1 MVERLLRRR
10 EVEAITGLARSTIY
24 RLMKDG
30 TFPRPIR
37 VGPSA
42 VRWRLSD
49 IEAWM
54 ASRPTTGS
62 PQDPYAWA

>member
-1 MVERLLRRR
+1 MNDRLLRRR
-10 EVEAITGLARSTIY
+10 QVEEITGLARSTIY

-37 VGPSA
+37 VAPGA

-49 IEAWM
+49 IEAWLD
-54 ASRPTTGS
+54 SRPT
-62 PQDPYAWA
+62 A